1 MLNYFSDDYNRFVGK
16 YITIVYEYGSKSKKL
31 HCKLLE
37 YYENNL
43 GEKFV
48 ILEASKALIYHLNC
62 DNIIYLIAE
71 YEDINKSN
79 TIPIAVNVNSK
90 LQSKELSFKQS
101 QDIDTSFKENTSTNS
116 KDSANHNKLKKNS
129 IIFSNNKINPKASP
143 VFIDEHK
150 IISDK
155 PYNNTIISDKELNSD
170 KVDNDHKNISAYDNV
185 LERYKDNANYTKVY
199 LNSTLPAFINW
210 TFHGVNLTI
219 CTTSGETISG
229 EVVFNY
235 DHLIVLKSD
244 TNTYYINPEQIQ
256 YFY

>member
-1 MLNYFSDDYNRFVGK
+1 MFNYFSDDYNEFIGK
-16 YITIVYEYGSKSKKL
+16 YITVVYEYGSKSKKL

-48 ILEASKALIYHLNC
+48 ILEASKALICHLNC

-71 YEDINKSN
+71 YEDINKSS
-79 TIPIAVNVNSK
+79 TIPMAVNVNSK

-101 QDIDTSFKENTSTNS
+101 QDKDTSSKENTSTNS
-116 KDSANHNKLKKNS
+116 KTSANNKLKKNPV
-129 IIFSNNKINPKASP
+129 IFSNSKINSKTSS
-143 VFIDEHK
+143 VTIDEHK

-155 PYNNTIISDKELNSD
+155 PSINNVISDKELNSD
-170 KVDNDHKNISAYDNV
+170 KVDIEYKNISAYDNV
-185 LERYKDNANYTKVY
+185 LEQYKDKASYTKAY
-199 LNSTLPAFINW
+199 LNFTLPAFINW

-219 CTTSGETISG
+219 YTTSGDTISG